1 MRYNAQQRRAYG
13 EGLRAGKARL
23 DTIACPYKANSDSG
37 VSWFNGYSA
46 GKGSKPAY
54 TPDYSDMA
62 YEDQCAAACGVG
74 L

>member
-23 DTIACPYKANSDSG
+23 DTIACTYKPNSDSG
-37 VSWFNGYSA
+37 IAWFSGYST

-62 YEDQCAAACGVG
+62 YEDQCAAACGPG